1 MNDYIHLYMNNPTA
15 GGVDG
20 TMISEDHSF
29 TAPLSAVLNATN
41 NEIKLFKV
49 AIRCADGFETVGNT
63 VLSKKYYDG
72 SQLLDTG
79 GKIEKW
85 KFAPDLSTAAQATF
99 TITTNA
105 AANDTFQIGNDTALT
120 AGKDFAVGSAAAD
133 TATNLA
139 AAINDKSTI
148 YTATAKDTAVTVK
161 ERYAGSGQ
169 VVTFKMTGTLKGST
183 SEQVTSVPA
192 DETKMKANGVWS
204 DTVTFA
210 DTIASKNRIFWV
222 KVASSS
228 DEKPQKDNSTVL
240 YSNTVIQAV

>member
-20 TMISEDHSF
+20 TMVSEDHSF

-41 NEIKLFKV
+41 NEVKLFKV

-120 AGKDFAVGSAAAD
+120 AGKDFTVGSTAAA

-139 AAINDKSTI
+139 TAINDKSTI
-148 YTATAKDTAVTVK
+148 YTAMANDTAVTVK

-192 DETKMKANGVWS
+192 DEAKMKANGVWS

-222 KVASSS
+222 KVASNS

-240 YSNTVIQAV
+240 YSSATIQAV